1 MVTLKGSTICFSLLV
16 AQCEEK
22 CTKEGR
28 ARVKTVG
35 IQILTSSGQ
44 FQCLRLLNGLVFQ
57 WYKSWTIGRI
67 YHNYLVH
74 AYLFACYNISMV
86 GPCV

>member
-1 MVTLKGSTICFSLLV
+1 MVTLKGSTIWISLLAVKCELKNVV
-16 AQCEEK
+16 AFLCLIQKKEK
-22 CTKEGR
+22 

-67 YHNYLVH
+67 YHNSLVQ
-74 AYLFACYNISMV
+74 AYLFA
-86 GPCV
+86 